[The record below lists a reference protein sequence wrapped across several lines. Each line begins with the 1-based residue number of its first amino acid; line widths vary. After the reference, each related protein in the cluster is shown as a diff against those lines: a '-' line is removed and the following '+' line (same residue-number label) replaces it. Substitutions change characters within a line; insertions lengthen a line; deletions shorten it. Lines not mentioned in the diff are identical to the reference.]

1 MFLMVFLV
9 FSAVD
14 GFGGQG
20 GDRQAAMD
28 EYDCCPAKKIWGS
41 LTPSLD
47 GVYDLVQALDMS
59 SLPKRCNTPCV
70 YKKRGGPNIGGNR
83 EARKMGDVAE
93 KRFCFAD
100 SIVSQSECT
109 FDGEEPVFIGDEMG
123 GSGSQSG
130 MGGSGFQSGMGGSGF
145 GSNAGGNREAR
156 ILDE

>member
-1 MFLMVFLV
+1 MMKMFLMVFLV

-14 GFGGQG
+14 GFGGQAR
-20 GDRQAAMD
+20 DRQAAMD

-83 EARKMGDVAE
+83 EAKLRGAVVDKMI
-93 KRFCFAD
+93 CFID
-100 SIVSQSECT
+100 SMVFQSECT
-109 FDGEEPVFIGDEMG
+109 FVGEGPVFKEYVMG
-123 GSGSQSG
+123 GSGSPSGMPSG
-130 MGGSGFQSGMGGSGF
+130 MGGYGF
-145 GSNAGGNREAR
+145 GSNVCGNRKAR
-156 ILDE
+156 IMGE

>member
-1 MFLMVFLV
+1 MMKMFLMVCLV
-9 FSAVD
+9 VSAVN

-20 GDRQAAMD
+20 GDRQAAME

-47 GVYDLVQALDMS
+47 GVYDLVQAMDLG
-59 SLPKRCNTPCV
+59 SLPKRCNSPCV
-70 YKKRGGPNIGGNR
+70 YKKRGPNIGGNR
-83 EARKMGDVAE
+83 EARKMGDAAE

-130 MGGSGFQSGMGGSGF
+130 MGGSGF